1 MTKNDIMSLLEY
13 NSPLHYPIQKPFVSF
28 VSLCASF
35 EVGLIHLLGTLTL
48 TDIDYVSIMK
58 SCVSPT
64 LKRGGITVQSDPK
77 HASLHGN

>member
-1 MTKNDIMSLLEY
+1 MTTNDLMSLLES
-13 NSPLHYPIQKPFVSF
+13 NSPFDYPILTPL
-28 VSLCASF
+28 VSLFLLRASF